1 MEAPSGDHLSET
13 CTSAEGVTPGCR
25 DRRRRAVPPHYSPLS
40 ARGGYMQSLQCQH
53 FLQGCASHPDPTP
66 DQFTTEENQM
76 KMDAT
81 STEQQVVHF
90 LQSKDVEVCNNTVDA
105 CIPLN
110 ERNNT
115 TASFIIVKLAN
126 RESKMALLKQGKK
139 LKELRALA
147 SVHQSPCSP
156 PRPRPSSSLPCITW
170 PLQRRTRGKPS
181 GVDSEFRRKQS
192 THV

>member
-90 LQSKDVEVCNNTVDA
+90 LQSKDVE
-105 CIPLN
+105 
-110 ERNNT
+110 
-115 TASFIIVKLAN
+115 LAN

-139 LKELRALA
+139 LKGDGSR
-147 SVHQSPCSP
+147 CSWW
-156 PRPRPSSSLPCITW
+156 S
-170 PLQRRTRGKPS
+170 
-181 GVDSEFRRKQS
+181 
-192 THV
+192 

>member
-90 LQSKDVEVCNNTVDA
+90 LQSKDVEGIQNGTAETGKEAERIACARFRASISLLATKAPPLLLTALHHMASAEENT
-105 CIPLN
+105 
-110 ERNNT
+110 RQT
-115 TASFIIVKLAN
+115 FWS
-126 RESKMALLKQGKK
+126 
-139 LKELRALA
+139 
-147 SVHQSPCSP
+147 
-156 PRPRPSSSLPCITW
+156 
-170 PLQRRTRGKPS
+170 
-181 GVDSEFRRKQS
+181 
-192 THV
+192 

>member
-90 LQSKDVEVCNNTVDA
+90 LQSKDVEGIQNGTA
-105 CIPLN
+105 ETGKEA
-110 ERNNT
+110 ERNTDTCDLT
-115 TASFIIVKLAN
+115 TA
-126 RESKMALLKQGKK
+126 
-139 LKELRALA
+139 
-147 SVHQSPCSP
+147 VHGDGSRCSWW
-156 PRPRPSSSLPCITW
+156 S
-170 PLQRRTRGKPS
+170 
-181 GVDSEFRRKQS
+181 
-192 THV
+192 